1 MPTFTTGASLFG
13 SWLADV
19 ERGEPPVRYLLPD
32 PFAALDVRPGRLMLF
47 GGAPGG
53 GKTAALVHVA
63 IDLPRLNDA
72 ARVLVANVEMVPAM
86 LVGRAAARR
95 ITT

>member
-1 MPTFTTGASLFG
+1 MMPTSLPRTAWRRSAQGIRLVRIQVDPHSHGVTSPRVDDPMRFG
-13 SWLADV
+13 RVVGDHVS
-19 ERGEPPVRYLLPD
+19 GSQ
-32 PFAALDVRPGRLMLF
+32 
-47 GGAPGG
+47 
-53 GKTAALVHVA
+53 LVHVA